1 MYLRLFLHNVYWLFL
16 HYCAIVVIVLL
27 DHHWSFGPIL
37 LDLSIKFSTIQLYFN
52 GTSLGAFHLTEFV
65 KFLLLS
71 LHNNFFLILVKIRL
85 LKLEFDLDRL
95 YLSMI
100 VTIVLKLLF
109 QHWFLLEVLL
119 QSRNVIEHHQC
130 LSLRFPSY

>member
-1 MYLRLFLHNVYWLFL
+1 MYLRLFFHNVYWLFL

-37 LDLSIKFSTIQLYFN
+37 LDLSIKFSTIQLHFN
-52 GTSLGAFHLTEFV
+52 GTSLGAFHLTEFIEI
-65 KFLLLS
+65 LLLS
-71 LHNNFFLILVKIRL
+71 LHNNLLFILVKIRL
-85 LKLEFDLDRL
+85 LKLEFGLGRL

-109 QHWFLLEVLL
+109 QHRFLLEVFL
-119 QSRNVIEHHQC
+119 QPRNVIEHHQC
-130 LSLRFPSY
+130 LRFGLPSY